1 MTIGLA
7 ARRDG
12 GCVARRHN
20 RADAPSQPL
29 AAAPGP
35 YLTGESWHGPA
46 SAASI
51 PLPESLSMAAR
62 NDGEKELLVWLAWI
76 GAALLIAALALWVL
90 MGFLEGYGGGHGP
103 PSIRAGDTAP

>member
-1 MTIGLA
+1 
-7 ARRDG
+7 
-12 GCVARRHN
+12 
-20 RADAPSQPL
+20 
-29 AAAPGP
+29 
-35 YLTGESWHGPA
+35 
-46 SAASI
+46 
-51 PLPESLSMAAR
+51 MAAR